1 MSELEEALGLVVN
14 RLAHDAKNPL
24 AAILSNLRYLR
35 MSVSG
40 EEEREA
46 IQESLV
52 AAERIDRLLD
62 DVSDLQRLRG
72 QQTRS
77 SAPAVLDELEPLL
90 REKLELQMGRRR
102 LVVDLPSARLQVD
115 SSLLQRVL
123 LNLLE
128 HASRNTPSGG
138 TILLAGTL
146 DPEPRL
152 EVTDGGQPFSPNATP
167 SFLSGNLESR
177 VAPKEGCRSDQGL
190 GLFFAGVAARALGAR
205 TDVQRRPDGE
215 AGLVFSLTFAQQSQ
229 T

>member
-1 MSELEEALGLVVN
+1 MSELEEALGLVVT

-35 MSVSG
+35 LSISG
-40 EEEREA
+40 DEEREA

-52 AAERIDRLLD
+52 AAERLDRILD
-62 DVSDLQRLRG
+62 DVSDLQRLKG
-72 QQTRS
+72 QQVKPS
-77 SAPAVLDELEPLL
+77 SPAVLGELEPIL
-90 REKLELQMGRRR
+90 REKLELQMGRRKF
-102 LVVDLPSARLQVD
+102 VVDLPRAQLQVD
-115 SSLLQRVL
+115 PSLLRRVL

-138 TILLAGTL
+138 TVSLAGTL

-152 EVTDGGQPFSPNATP
+152 EITDGGQPFSSNASP
-167 SFLSGNLESR
+167 SFLTGSLQPKVG
-177 VAPKEGCRSDQGL
+177 PKEGCRSDQGL

-205 TDVQRRPDGE
+205 TDVQPRPDGE
-215 AGLVFSLTFAQQSQ
+215 AGLVFSLTFSQQSL